1 MRSEFKRLNRNVLL
15 EWVYDTSNYILEPFK
30 VVKNSRDLITSYA
43 AADSTITNNGLNN
56 QLVIIDEPLN
66 KFGKL
71 DTSKYN
77 FLSVL
82 NYVPSSP
89 VLHDRI
95 KIYFPANY
103 TFEEYQGIQIRLYTY
118 DYRNKKFYDIS
129 NFYYDRNETDKNL
142 LQTYV
147 SPLLYQDITWNKYIE
162 LNVPSVYFLGL
173 QRENG
178 YAKEGTINYYLTGGD
193 GLSQTAPIFIDFRFI
208 TKVTTIGTTTTYLT
222 TQKVTLQVP
231 QIPKLD
237 ALGIYMKESKDGDYF
252 EIYATYDNSFETFA
266 IFMDDSK
273 KINKFYYLE
282 FDITVFEENIKGK
295 TQTYKIENDFTEIIE
310 YRPIIKYSTTN
321 AIIDVEMRL
330 INKDDGN
337 VVVRKA
343 AYGMKPDQLSKYLI
357 NSKKINIGGSRTG
370 KSKNVLGNSISVQG
384 VTKPK
389 IYSKNQF
396 DKYRIDQ
403 LGKSPVPENTLDV
416 PVPEL
421 IPIADFSK
429 VISAYSP
436 QALNVTVPRKID
448 NYHPIGVLKIG
459 IRPFDNIYKFFLAF
473 KILKKDQLEPLD
485 LTNCEQLKLV
495 FKSDNNLI
503 EFPQYITEETVARF
517 GMCQFR
523 VTENKF
529 NDLKSLY
536 KDGNITYYI
545 TTTNQGFQ
553 CVIYSGLFTILDTA
567 TSLGGGS
574 LSDLISGANI
584 EDLIGS
590 GNISEEVG
598 DFAETPE
605 TIIEPPV
612 EQEVAIVVRKK
623 VPITSKDL
631 VSNFNKKGKSNG
643 TNVPP
648 KGLDKFQKKKK

>member
-1 MRSEFKRLNRNVLL
+1 MRSEFKRLNKNVLL
-15 EWVYDTSNYILEPFK
+15 EWIYDNSNYILEPFK
-30 VVKNSRDLITSYA
+30 VVKNSRDLITSYVA
-43 AADSTITNNGLNN
+43 GDTTITNNNQDN
-56 QLVIIDEPLN
+56 QLVIVDENAN

-71 DTSKYN
+71 DSSKYN
-77 FLSVL
+77 FLQVL
-82 NYVPSSP
+82 NYVPSGA

-129 NFYYDRNETDKNL
+129 NFYYDRNETDKNVL
-142 LQTYV
+142 RPFTT
-147 SPLLYQDITWNKYIE
+147 PLLYADVTWNKYIE

-178 YAKEGTINYYLTGGD
+178 FAKEGTVNYYLTGGD

-208 TKVTTIGTTTTYLT
+208 TKVINIGTTKTYLT

-237 ALGIYMKESKDGDYF
+237 ALGVYMQESNQADFF
-252 EIYATYDNSFETFA
+252 EIYATYNGSFETFA

-282 FDITVFEENIKGK
+282 FNITVFEENIKGK

-310 YRPIIKYSTTN
+310 YRPIIKYSTTS
-321 AIIDVEMRL
+321 AIIDVEMKLVNR
-330 INKDDGN
+330 DDGN
-337 VVVRKA
+337 IVVRKA
-343 AYGMKPDQLSKYLI
+343 AYGMKSDQLSKYLV
-357 NSKKINIGGSRTG
+357 NLKKINVR
-370 KSKNVLGNSISVQG
+370 G

-389 IYSKNQF
+389 IYAKNKF

-403 LGKSPVPENTLDV
+403 LGKSPVPENILDV

-421 IPIADFSK
+421 IPIADYSK

-436 QALNVTVPRKID
+436 QQLNVNVPRKID
-448 NYHPIGVLKIG
+448 NYHTMGLLKIG

-495 FKSDNNLI
+495 FRSDNNLI
-503 EFPQYITEETVARF
+503 EFPQYITQETVARF
-517 GMCQFR
+517 GMCQFK

-529 NDLKSLY
+529 NDLKSMY

-545 TTTNQGFQ
+545 TTTNQGFRS
-553 CVIYSGLFTILDTA
+553 VIYSGLFIILDTA
-567 TSLGGGS
+567 SSLGNGT

-584 EDLIGS
+584 EDLVGS
-590 GNISEEVG
+590 GNIKEEVG
-598 DFAETPE
+598 DYVESPE
-605 TIIEPPV
+605 TIIEPPAQ
-612 EQEVAIVVRKK
+612 QEVAIVVRKK
-623 VPITSKDL
+623 VPITSKDQTG
-631 VSNFNKKGKSNG
+631 NFNKKAQSSGNP
-643 TNVPP
+643 VPP